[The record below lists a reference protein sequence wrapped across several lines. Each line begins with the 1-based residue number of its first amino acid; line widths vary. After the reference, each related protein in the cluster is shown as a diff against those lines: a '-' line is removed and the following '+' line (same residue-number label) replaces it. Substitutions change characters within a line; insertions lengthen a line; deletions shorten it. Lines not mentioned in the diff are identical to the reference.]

1 MIEASAVTV
10 ATTAT
15 ALNSAEST
23 GSDSVSLLVA
33 NVGAATVYLGGVDV
47 TTSSGVPL
55 AAGASV
61 SINDLAAGERIY
73 GIVASSTN
81 EVRVLRHGVG

>member
-33 NVGAATVYLGGVDV
+33 NVGAATVYQAQGRG
-47 TTSSGVPL
+47 
-55 AAGASV
+55 
-61 SINDLAAGERIY
+61 
-73 GIVASSTN
+73 
-81 EVRVLRHGVG
+81 